1 MDMEND
7 NKHPKC
13 FVTKDDPPIVYQEVW
28 GVHIHVCSRC
38 TESYETD
45 EFWQSKLATVAPH
58 MIVSISGILYLYSGS
73 FLENHFKIAKC

>member
-13 FVTKDDPPIVYQEVW
+13 FVTKGDPPIVYQEAW
-28 GVHIHVCSRC
+28 GVHIHVCSHC

-58 MIVSISGILYLYSGS
+58 MTVSIRGILYLYNDS

>member
-13 FVTKDDPPIVYQEVW
+13 FVTKGDPPIVYQEAW

-45 EFWQSKLATVAPH
+45 EF
-58 MIVSISGILYLYSGS
+58 
-73 FLENHFKIAKC
+73 